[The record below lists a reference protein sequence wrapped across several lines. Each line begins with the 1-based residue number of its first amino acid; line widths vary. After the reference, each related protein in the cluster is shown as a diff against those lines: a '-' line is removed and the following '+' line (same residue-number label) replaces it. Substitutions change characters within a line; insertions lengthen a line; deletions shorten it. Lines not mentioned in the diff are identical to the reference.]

1 MSLPC
6 SIFNIPVVGSLHLW
20 KHTQGQVTINLS
32 IQVFKWEG
40 PVGVASMRHRSSTNW
55 WMVHFVATA
64 GISTRA
70 EYFLKYSKV
79 LLFVYNELLQVA
91 IFPTLSGWWIDIC
104 SLKLC
109 DSTLADRIN
118 YLYTAPG
125 TTTFLHWLV
134 RSSLLFLLISLLSLF
149 IISRVSISFY
159 LTWGYSVILYYC
171 L

>member
-1 MSLPC
+1 MWQVWDIVPVPTDEWSISLQLQVKALEQ
-6 SIFNIPVVGSLHLW
+6 NILEVYIVL
-20 KHTQGQVTINLS
+20 
-32 IQVFKWEG
+32 
-40 PVGVASMRHRSSTNW
+40 
-55 WMVHFVATA
+55 
-64 GISTRA
+64 
-70 EYFLKYSKV
+70 FLYS
-79 LLFVYNELLQVA
+79 ELLQVA

-134 RSSLLFLLISLLSLF
+134 RSSPLFHLISLLSLP
-149 IISRVSISFY
+149 ISCFY
-159 LTWGYSVILYYC
+159 LFLSHLRLFCHFILLLIMDSTCAIKPRITCC